1 MSLARVDIHTDQ
13 SVSSV
18 MIDGKDVSME
28 ISEVVYRHKD
38 GEIPTLTV
46 TYLVQEA
53 EIKTVGSALVNKL
66 RYSIDDLLGRG
77 NKSEV

>member
-1 MSLARVDIHTDQ
+1 MSFARVEIHAEE
-13 SVSSV
+13 SIASV

-28 ISEVVYRHKD
+28 ISEVVYRHKA

-53 EIKTVGSALVNKL
+53 EIKTVGSVVVK
-66 RYSIDDLLGRG
+66 
-77 NKSEV
+77 KP